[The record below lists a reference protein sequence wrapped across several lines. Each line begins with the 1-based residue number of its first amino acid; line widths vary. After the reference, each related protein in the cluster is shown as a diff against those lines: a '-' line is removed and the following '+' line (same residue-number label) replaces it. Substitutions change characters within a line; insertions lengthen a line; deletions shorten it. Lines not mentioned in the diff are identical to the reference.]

1 MPRKPRITAVPVEQP
16 EGLMVAND
24 LPEEK
29 TDAEQMTEILQ
40 EVKEEPKV
48 AVSDAVV
55 EVKPKAKRASRAK
68 PKEEPLEAEPIEEQ
82 ILTQEPKEEARI
94 DDKVA
99 CPDCGKQ
106 MSAKTLKYSH
116 VANCVTKKPK
126 TKTEKTDEQQ
136 YPPQVGEI
144 TEELI
149 EHHIRT
155 RSRAARALRRETMMN
170 NLVQSA
176 FWFSERFYIHIDGQL
191 NQHAREQ
198 GAHGEIPKQTYASD
212 RARSQAGRSEGKQDE
227 EQQHAKSVVAEAKQ
241 F

>member
-1 MPRKPRITAVPVEQP
+1 MPRKPRITAVPVDQVQP
-16 EGLMVAND
+16 DEGLVVAMD
-24 LPEEK
+24 EK

-55 EVKPKAKRASRAK
+55 EVKPKSKRASRAK
-68 PKEEPLEAEPIEEQ
+68 PKEEPLKEEPLEVEPKEEQ

-116 VANCVTKKPK
+116 VANCVTQKQK

-136 YPPQVGEI
+136 PVFTQGSQEI
-144 TEELI
+144 SEELI

-176 FWFSERFYIHIDGQL
+176 F
-191 NQHAREQ
+191 
-198 GAHGEIPKQTYASD
+198 
-212 RARSQAGRSEGKQDE
+212 
-227 EQQHAKSVVAEAKQ
+227 
-241 F
+241 

>member
-1 MPRKPRITAVPVEQP
+1 MPRKPRITAVPVEQEQKE
-16 EGLMVAND
+16 EGLMVAGD
-24 LPEEK
+24 VPDEK
-29 TDAEQMTEILQ
+29 TDAEQMTDILQ
-40 EVKEEPKV
+40 EVKDEPRE
-48 AVSDAVV
+48 AVSEAPVV
-55 EVKPKAKRASRAK
+55 VKPKAKRASRAK

-176 FWFSERFYIHIDGQL
+176 F
-191 NQHAREQ
+191 
-198 GAHGEIPKQTYASD
+198 
-212 RARSQAGRSEGKQDE
+212 
-227 EQQHAKSVVAEAKQ
+227 
-241 F
+241 

>member
-1 MPRKPRITAVPVEQP
+1 MPRKPRITAVPVDQVQP
-16 EGLMVAND
+16 DEGLVVAMD
-24 LPEEK
+24 EK

-68 PKEEPLEAEPIEEQ
+68 PKEEPRKEEPLEVEPIEEQ
-82 ILTQEPKEEARI
+82 ILKSPEPKEEARI

-116 VANCVTKKPK
+116 VANCVTQKQK
-126 TKTEKTDEQQ
+126 TKTEKTYEQQ
-136 YPPQVGEI
+136 YPTQVGEI

-176 FWFSERFYIHIDGQL
+176 F
-191 NQHAREQ
+191 
-198 GAHGEIPKQTYASD
+198 
-212 RARSQAGRSEGKQDE
+212 
-227 EQQHAKSVVAEAKQ
+227 
-241 F
+241 

>member
-68 PKEEPLEAEPIEEQ
+68 PKEEPLEVEPKEEQ
-82 ILTQEPKEEARI
+82 ILTTEPILTLSLPEGSQTKGQVSDQREEEARI

-106 MSAKTLKYSH
+106 MSAKTLK
-116 VANCVTKKPK
+116 
-126 TKTEKTDEQQ
+126 
-136 YPPQVGEI
+136 I
-144 TEELI
+144 
-149 EHHIRT
+149 
-155 RSRAARALRRETMMN
+155 
-170 NLVQSA
+170 
-176 FWFSERFYIHIDGQL
+176 
-191 NQHAREQ
+191 
-198 GAHGEIPKQTYASD
+198 
-212 RARSQAGRSEGKQDE
+212 
-227 EQQHAKSVVAEAKQ
+227 
-241 F
+241 

>member
-1 MPRKPRITAVPVEQP
+1 MPRKPRITAVPVESLP
-16 EGLMVAND
+16 EGLVVARD
-24 LPEEK
+24 VPDEK
-29 TDAEQMTEILQ
+29 TDAEQMTEIIQ
-40 EVKEEPKV
+40 EVKEEPRE
-48 AVSDAVV
+48 AVSEAPVV
-55 EVKPKAKRASRAK
+55 VKPKAKRASRAK

-82 ILTQEPKEEARI
+82 ILTQEPILTLQVSDQREEEARI

-126 TKTEKTDEQQ
+126 TKTDKTVFTQGSQDQREERQPTIQ
-136 YPPQVGEI
+136 KEEI

-170 NLVQSA
+170 NLMQSA
-176 FWFSERFYIHIDGQL
+176 F
-191 NQHAREQ
+191 
-198 GAHGEIPKQTYASD
+198 
-212 RARSQAGRSEGKQDE
+212 
-227 EQQHAKSVVAEAKQ
+227 
-241 F
+241 

>member
-1 MPRKPRITAVPVEQP
+1 MARKPRITAVPVEQVQP
-16 EGLMVAND
+16 EEGLMVARD
-24 LPEEK
+24 VPDEK

-68 PKEEPLEAEPIEEQ
+68 PKEEPLEVEPKEEQ
-82 ILTQEPKEEARI
+82 ILTSLALASDTSKSPEPKEEARI

-126 TKTEKTDEQQ
+126 TKTDETVFTQGSQ
-136 YPPQVGEI
+136 DQREEI

-149 EHHIRT
+149 ERHIRT
-155 RSRAARALRRETMMN
+155 RQRAERATRREMMLN
-170 NLVQSA
+170 NLMQTA
-176 FWFSERFYIHIDGQL
+176 F
-191 NQHAREQ
+191 
-198 GAHGEIPKQTYASD
+198 
-212 RARSQAGRSEGKQDE
+212 
-227 EQQHAKSVVAEAKQ
+227 
-241 F
+241 

>member
-68 PKEEPLEAEPIEEQ
+68 PKEEPRKEEPLEVEPIEEQ
-82 ILTQEPKEEARI
+82 ILTSLALASDTSKSPEPKEEARI

-116 VANCVTKKPK
+116 VANCVTKKQK

-136 YPPQVGEI
+136 YPTQVGEI

-155 RSRAARALRRETMMN
+155 RSRAARALRRETMLN
-170 NLVQSA
+170 NLMQSA
-176 FWFSERFYIHIDGQL
+176 F
-191 NQHAREQ
+191 
-198 GAHGEIPKQTYASD
+198 
-212 RARSQAGRSEGKQDE
+212 
-227 EQQHAKSVVAEAKQ
+227 
-241 F
+241 

>member
-1 MPRKPRITAVPVEQP
+1 
-16 EGLMVAND
+16 MVAND

-68 PKEEPLEAEPIEEQ
+68 PKEEPVLE
-82 ILTQEPKEEARI
+82 EPKEEPKEEVKEEVKI

-116 VANCVTKKPK
+116 VANCTSKKQNTKRVITQGDDDK
-126 TKTEKTDEQQ
+126 EA
-136 YPPQVGEI
+136 I
-144 TEELI
+144 TEAMI

-155 RSRAARALRRETMMN
+155 RSRAERATRREAMMN
-170 NLVQSA
+170 KLVQTA
-176 FWFSERFYIHIDGQL
+176 F
-191 NQHAREQ
+191 
-198 GAHGEIPKQTYASD
+198 
-212 RARSQAGRSEGKQDE
+212 
-227 EQQHAKSVVAEAKQ
+227 
-241 F
+241 

>member
-1 MPRKPRITAVPVEQP
+1 MVARGVPVLTVPVSDQR
-16 EGLMVAND
+16 D
-24 LPEEK
+24 EK

-68 PKEEPLEAEPIEEQ
+68 PKEEPLQVEPKEEQ
-82 ILTQEPKEEARI
+82 ILTSLALASDTSKSQELKEEARI

-116 VANCVTKKPK
+116 GPNCSSKKPK
-126 TKTEKTDEQQ
+126 TNTDKKEEQRPTIQ
-136 YPPQVGEI
+136 REEI

-149 EHHIRT
+149 ERHIRT
-155 RSRAARALRRETMMN
+155 RQRAERATRREMMMN
-170 NLVQSA
+170 NLMQSA
-176 FWFSERFYIHIDGQL
+176 F
-191 NQHAREQ
+191 
-198 GAHGEIPKQTYASD
+198 
-212 RARSQAGRSEGKQDE
+212 
-227 EQQHAKSVVAEAKQ
+227 
-241 F
+241 

>member
-1 MPRKPRITAVPVEQP
+1 MPRKPRITAVPVEQVQP
-16 EGLMVAND
+16 EEGLMIARDVPD
-24 LPEEK
+24 EK
-29 TDAEQMTEILQ
+29 TDAEQMTDILQ
-40 EVKEEPKV
+40 EVKEEPKADIEQV
-48 AVSDAVV
+48 LF
-55 EVKPKAKRASRAK
+55 EVPFVTPVLPVIEKLTAKRASRAK
-68 PKEEPLEAEPIEEQ
+68 PILTLQVSDQREEEPGKEEPKKEL
-82 ILTQEPKEEARI
+82 KEEARI

-155 RSRAARALRRETMMN
+155 RSRAARALRRDPLMN
-170 NLVQSA
+170 NLMQSA
-176 FWFSERFYIHIDGQL
+176 F
-191 NQHAREQ
+191 
-198 GAHGEIPKQTYASD
+198 
-212 RARSQAGRSEGKQDE
+212 
-227 EQQHAKSVVAEAKQ
+227 
-241 F
+241 

>member
-1 MPRKPRITAVPVEQP
+1 MLFMAAAVPVESLP
-16 EGLMVAND
+16 EGLVVARD
-24 LPEEK
+24 VPDEK

-40 EVKEEPKV
+40 EVKEEPRE
-48 AVSDAVV
+48 AVSEAPVV
-55 EVKPKAKRASRAK
+55 VKPKAKRASRAK

-126 TKTEKTDEQQ
+126 TKTDKTEERQPTIQ
-136 YPPQVGEI
+136 REEI

-170 NLVQSA
+170 NLMQSA
-176 FWFSERFYIHIDGQL
+176 F
-191 NQHAREQ
+191 
-198 GAHGEIPKQTYASD
+198 
-212 RARSQAGRSEGKQDE
+212 
-227 EQQHAKSVVAEAKQ
+227 
-241 F
+241 